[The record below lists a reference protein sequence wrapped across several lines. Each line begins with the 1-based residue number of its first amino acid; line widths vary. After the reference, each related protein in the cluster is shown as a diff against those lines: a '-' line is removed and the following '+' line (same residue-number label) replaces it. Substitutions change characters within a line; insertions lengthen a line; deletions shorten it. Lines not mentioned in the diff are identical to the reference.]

1 MDFLKYYDLAK
12 IDQHHQHSP
21 GTFLQLSDARNEKI
35 YTFILQIMSFIHSF
49 MQQIIFSWAILDK
62 RNLEKHDVKEKFQ
75 PLLLHSINTIW
86 APPHGYCYT
95 NLGGEDKECK
105 SLPSKSLKACWE
117 DVKISQQCKVRV
129 GTKWVLK
136 IRRIDFFIY
145 YEEIFGLGE

>member
-1 MDFLKYYDLAK
+1 M

-129 GTKWVLK
+129 GRSVKDKTYRLFHLLWRDIWIRWVNT
-136 IRRIDFFIY
+136 Y
-145 YEEIFGLGE
+145 YFSF